1 MVKLFTSLKRL
12 IGRVHIMPTFKTKE
26 WNNIKFKPIPKDWL
40 RSVIGFVPYF
50 WGNDINLNLSI
61 RFPQKKGFHLVNFV
75 EFPNE
80 KCSYYWEICNKNKKV
95 VLEGENILDFS
106 PLKHNQLD
114 GTKLDAIVIG
124 EDKDLDE
131 GKYKLYI
138 KFKKGKEEI
147 GKRIYFGSFSV
158 RNREDYLSSNIPA
171 FIAVI
176 ISVIALLVR

>member
-1 MVKLFTSLKRL
+1 
-12 IGRVHIMPTFKTKE
+12 
-26 WNNIKFKPIPKDWL
+26 
-40 RSVIGFVPYF
+40 
-50 WGNDINLNLSI
+50 
-61 RFPQKKGFHLVNFV
+61 
-75 EFPNE
+75 
-80 KCSYYWEICNKNKKV
+80 
-95 VLEGENILDFS
+95 
-106 PLKHNQLD
+106 LD

-147 GKRIYFGSFSV
+147 SKKIYFGSFSV

-176 ISVIALLVR
+176 ISIIALFVR